1 MTAQFCHSAWL
12 RKKGARGSL
21 AAASDSR
28 QVCITYELSAR
39 IAYTEVRHGLWFCM
53 DSDPP
58 LDLKTR
64 SRSMAARPSWKGH
77 LRLSLVTVPVK
88 AFTAS
93 NSSSGEVRLNQL
105 HNECNSRIQYK
116 KTCPI
121 HGEVSTAEIV
131 SGYEYSKGQ
140 YVVIDPDEIDQ
151 LRTKSD
157 KAISI
162 DAFVDAG
169 EIDPVYHAGRT
180 YYLLPSEPIGQKPY
194 SLIVQAMEDEG
205 QVAIGQVVIS
215 SREQLVMLRPMG
227 RLLVM
232 TLLSHRM
239 KVKAPVDFEEELA
252 DVECTKEEVKLTRS
266 LVQGLVAEDFDYG
279 SYEDSYVTKLKQLI
293 EARVEGKELVS
304 PEGSEEPEVI
314 NLMDALK
321 ASVER
326 VKVAE
331 APRPAKKKSAKKKK
345 ASPKMTSAARSTG
358 KKKTTKKKTG

>member
-1 MTAQFCHSAWL
+1 M
-12 RKKGARGSL
+12 
-21 AAASDSR
+21 
-28 QVCITYELSAR
+28 
-39 IAYTEVRHGLWFCM
+39 
-53 DSDPP
+53 P
-58 LDLKTR
+58 
-64 SRSMAARPSWKGH
+64 ARPSWKGH

-140 YVVIDPDEIDQ
+140 YVVIDPDELDQ

-162 DAFVDAG
+162 SAFIHAE
-169 EIDPVYHAGRT
+169 EIDPVYHSGRT

-194 SLIVQAMEDEG
+194 SLIAQAMEEEN

-227 RLLVM
+227 RLLAM
-232 TLLSHRM
+232 TLLSHEA

-252 DVECTKEEVKLTRS
+252 DVECTPEELDLTRS
-266 LVQGLVAEDFDYG
+266 LVRGLFDDDFQYG

-304 PEGSEEPEVI
+304 PENSEEPEVI

-326 VKVAE
+326 VKETEGA
-331 APRPAKKKSAKKKK
+331 APAKTTSKSGSSRKKAA
-345 ASPKMTSAARSTG
+345 ASPKMASTARKTQ
-358 KKKTTKKKTG
+358 KKSSRKKKTG

>member
-1 MTAQFCHSAWL
+1 M
-12 RKKGARGSL
+12 
-21 AAASDSR
+21 
-28 QVCITYELSAR
+28 
-39 IAYTEVRHGLWFCM
+39 
-53 DSDPP
+53 P
-58 LDLKTR
+58 
-64 SRSMAARPSWKGH
+64 ARPSWKGH

-93 NSSSGEVRLNQL
+93 NSSKGEVRLNQL
-105 HNECNSRIQYK
+105 HAECNSRIQYK

-121 HGEVSTAEIV
+121 HGEISTAEIV

-140 YVVIDPDEIDQ
+140 YVVIDPDELDQ

-162 DAFVDAG
+162 DAFISAD

-180 YYLLPSEPIGQKPY
+180 YYLLPSEPIAQKPY
-194 SLIVQAMEDEG
+194 SLIVQAMEEEQ
-205 QVAIGQVVIS
+205 QVAIAQVVIS

-232 TLLSHRM
+232 TLLSHQT

-252 DVECTKEEVKLTRS
+252 DVECNKEELKLTRS
-266 LVQGLVAEDFDYG
+266 LVQGLVKDEFDYS

-326 VKVAE
+326 VKEAE
-331 APRPAKKKSAKKKK
+331 PVKPA
-345 ASPKMTSAARSTG
+345 
-358 KKKTTKKKTG
+358 KKKTTKKKKTAPKMASAARKTKKKTSKKKTG

>member
-1 MTAQFCHSAWL
+1 
-12 RKKGARGSL
+12 
-21 AAASDSR
+21 
-28 QVCITYELSAR
+28 
-39 IAYTEVRHGLWFCM
+39 
-53 DSDPP
+53 
-58 LDLKTR
+58 
-64 SRSMAARPSWKGH
+64 MAARPSWKGH

-121 HGEVSTAEIV
+121 HGEISTAEIV

-140 YVVIDPDEIDQ
+140 YVVIDPDELDQ

-162 DAFVDAG
+162 DAFIDADQ
-169 EIDPVYHAGRT
+169 IDPLYHSGRT

-194 SLIVQAMEDEG
+194 SLIVQAMEEEA
-205 QVAIGQVVIS
+205 QVAIAQVVIS

-227 RLLVM
+227 RMLMM
-232 TLLSHRM
+232 TLLSHET
-239 KVKAPVDFEEELA
+239 KVKAPATFEEDLA
-252 DVECTKEEVKLTRS
+252 DVECSKEEVALTRS
-266 LVQGLVAEDFDYG
+266 LVKGLVAEKFDYS

-326 VKVAE
+326 VKDAE
-331 APRPAKKKSAKKKK
+331 PPKPA
-345 ASPKMTSAARSTG
+345 
-358 KKKTTKKKTG
+358 KKKTTKKKKTAPKMASAARKTGTGKGGKKKKTG

>member
-1 MTAQFCHSAWL
+1 MWL
-12 RKKGARGSL
+12 RVQGKLSREDLKKGR
-21 AAASDSR
+21 
-28 QVCITYELSAR
+28 T
-39 IAYTEVRHGLWFCM
+39 M
-53 DSDPP
+53 P
-58 LDLKTR
+58 
-64 SRSMAARPSWKGH
+64 ARPSWKGH

-116 KTCPI
+116 KSCPI
-121 HGEVSTAEIV
+121 HGEISSAEIV

-140 YVVIDPDEIDQ
+140 YVVIDPDELDQ
-151 LRTKSD
+151 LRTKGD

-162 DAFVDAG
+162 SAFINDD
-169 EIDPVYHAGRT
+169 EIDPLYHAGRT

-194 SLIVQAMEDEG
+194 SLIVQAMEAEG
-205 QVAIGQVVIS
+205 QVAIAQVVIS

-227 RLLVM
+227 RLLLM
-232 TLLSHRM
+232 TLLNHET
-239 KVKAPVDFEEELA
+239 KVKAPVQFEEELA
-252 DVECTKEEVKLTRS
+252 DVECSDEELQLTRS
-266 LVQGLVAEDFDYG
+266 LVGGLVTEEFDYS

-304 PEGSEEPEVI
+304 PDGSEEPEVI

-326 VKVAE
+326 VKETEGVK
-331 APRPAKKKSAKKKK
+331 PKPAKKAKKKK
-345 ASPKMTSAARSTG
+345 SSPKMTSAART
-358 KKKTTKKKTG
+358 TTKKKSKKKTG

>member
-1 MTAQFCHSAWL
+1 MPS
-12 RKKGARGSL
+12 
-21 AAASDSR
+21 
-28 QVCITYELSAR
+28 
-39 IAYTEVRHGLWFCM
+39 
-53 DSDPP
+53 
-58 LDLKTR
+58 
-64 SRSMAARPSWKGH
+64 RPSWKGH

-140 YVVIDPDEIDQ
+140 YVVIDPDELDQ

-162 DAFVDAG
+162 SSFVSNE
-169 EIDPVYHAGRT
+169 EIDPIYHAGRT

-227 RLLVM
+227 RLLMM
-232 TLLSHRM
+232 TLLSHKA
-239 KVKAPVDFEEELA
+239 KVKSPVEFLEELA
-252 DVECTKEEVKLTRS
+252 DVECSKEEVELTKS
-266 LVQGLVAEDFDYG
+266 LVKGLVAEDFDYG

-293 EARVEGKELVS
+293 DARVEGKELVS

-326 VKVAE
+326 VKEAE
-331 APRPAKKKSAKKKK
+331 PVKPAPKKPTKKKT
-345 ASPKMTSAARSTG
+345 ASPKMASTAR
-358 KKKTTKKKTG
+358 KTTKKKTKKKKTG

>member
-1 MTAQFCHSAWL
+1 MPS
-12 RKKGARGSL
+12 
-21 AAASDSR
+21 
-28 QVCITYELSAR
+28 
-39 IAYTEVRHGLWFCM
+39 
-53 DSDPP
+53 
-58 LDLKTR
+58 
-64 SRSMAARPSWKGH
+64 RPSWKGH

-121 HGEVSTAEIV
+121 HGEISTAEIV

-140 YVVIDPDEIDQ
+140 YVVIDPDELDQ

-162 DAFVDAG
+162 NAFVSSD
-169 EIDPVYHAGRT
+169 EIDPLYHAGRT

-205 QVAIGQVVIS
+205 QVAIAQVVIS

-227 RLLVM
+227 RLLMM
-232 TLLSHRM
+232 TLLSHQT
-239 KVKAPVDFEEELA
+239 KVKAPIDFEEELA
-252 DVECTKEEVKLTRS
+252 DVECSTEEVELTKS
-266 LVQGLVAEDFDYG
+266 LVKGLVKDDFEYS

-304 PEGSEEPEVI
+304 PDGSEEPEVI

-326 VKVAE
+326 VKEAE
-331 APRPAKKKSAKKKK
+331 PVRP
-345 ASPKMTSAARSTG
+345 T
-358 KKKTTKKKTG
+358 KKKTTKKKTAPKMTSAARKTTKKKTKKKTG